1 MPHLEPLKI
10 KMTLHQVAGAPN
22 DTTRAGADPSN
33 NFVEDKDTL
42 KDFIKDIDAAI
53 KDDAAWVLSEDAV
66 FVNIQRSTYCH
77 PDCRLYSHCL

>member
-1 MPHLEPLKI
+1 
-10 KMTLHQVAGAPN
+10 MTLHQVAGAPN

-53 KDDAAWVLSEDAV
+53 KDDAA
-66 FVNIQRSTYCH
+66 
-77 PDCRLYSHCL
+77 